1 MGHAFSKVWFFVFG
15 DLPERGHVMKRLE
28 EKILAEGKILP
39 GPVLKV
45 SSFLNHQMDPDLMM
59 ALGAEI
65 AQRFQGDSVTK
76 ILTIESSGI
85 AISIAAGAHMHIP
98 VLFAKKHRTSNVSG
112 VLYQTLVHSY
122 THGTDYTVVV
132 EREFLKPEDR
142 VLIVDDFLAN
152 GAAVEGL
159 CDLICQAG
167 ATAVGAAIAIEK
179 GFQEGGKKLRE
190 AGMRVES
197 LAIVDQMDE
206 NGIRFREG

>member
-1 MGHAFSKVWFFVFG
+1 MQALK
-15 DLPERGHVMKRLE
+15 

-45 SSFLNHQMDPDLMM
+45 SSFLNHQMDSDFIMEM
-59 ALGAEI
+59 GREI
-65 AQRFQGDSVTK
+65 ARLYQDAGVSK

-85 AISIAAGAHMHIP
+85 AIAIAAGAALHVP

-112 VLYQTLVHSY
+112 MLYQTLVHSY

-132 EREFLKPEDR
+132 EREYLTAEDK

-152 GAAVEGL
+152 GKAVEGL
-159 CDLICQAG
+159 LDLIGQAG
-167 ATAVGAAIAIEK
+167 AEAIGAAIAIEK
-179 GFQEGGKKLRE
+179 SFQAGGKLLRE
-190 AGMRVES
+190 RGLRVES

-206 NGIRFREG
+206 DGILFRD

>member
-1 MGHAFSKVWFFVFG
+1 
-15 DLPERGHVMKRLE
+15 MKALE
-28 EKILAEGKILP
+28 ERILAEGKILP

-65 AQRFQGDSVTK
+65 AQRFQADHVTK

-85 AISIAAGAHMHIP
+85 AIAIAAGAHMHVP

-132 EREFLKPEDR
+132 EREFLKDSDR

-159 CDLICQAG
+159 CDLIRQAS
-167 ATAVGAAIAIEK
+167 ATTVGAAIAIEK
-179 GFQEGGKKLRE
+179 GFQEGGKKLRD

-206 NGIRFREG
+206 NGIRFRQA

>member
-85 AISIAAGAHMHIP
+85 AIAIASGAHMHIP

-159 CDLICQAG
+159 CDLIRQAG

-190 AGMRVES
+190 AGLRVES

>member
-1 MGHAFSKVWFFVFG
+1 
-15 DLPERGHVMKRLE
+15 MKFLE
-28 EKILAEGKILP
+28 EKILAEGRILP

-59 ALGAEI
+59 SLGAEI
-65 AQRFQGDSVTK
+65 ANRFQGDAVTK

-85 AISIAAGAHMHIP
+85 AIAIAAGAHMHVP

-132 EREFLKPEDR
+132 EREYLKETDR

-159 CDLICQAG
+159 CDLIRQAG

-179 GFQEGGKKLRE
+179 GFQEGGRKLR
-190 AGMRVES
+190 ASGMRVES

-206 NGIRFREG
+206 NGIRFREQ

>member
-1 MGHAFSKVWFFVFG
+1 
-15 DLPERGHVMKRLE
+15 MKFLE
-28 EKILAEGKILP
+28 ERILAEGRILP

-59 ALGAEI
+59 SLGAEI
-65 AQRFQGDSVTK
+65 ANRFQGDAVTK

-85 AISIAAGAHMHIP
+85 AIAIAAGAHMHVP

-132 EREFLKPEDR
+132 EREYLKETDR

-159 CDLICQAG
+159 CDLIRQAG

-179 GFQEGGKKLRE
+179 GFQEGGRKLRA

-206 NGIRFREG
+206 NGIRFREQ

>member
-1 MGHAFSKVWFFVFG
+1 
-15 DLPERGHVMKRLE
+15 MKALE
-28 EKILAEGKILP
+28 ERILAEGKILP

-59 ALGAEI
+59 VLGAEI
-65 AQRFQGDSVTK
+65 AQRFQAEHVTK

-85 AISIAAGAHMHIP
+85 AIAIAAGAHMHVP

-132 EREFLKPEDR
+132 EREFLKDSDR

-159 CDLICQAG
+159 CDLIRQAG
-167 ATAVGAAIAIEK
+167 AAAVGAAIAIEK
-179 GFQEGGKKLRE
+179 GFQEGGKKLRD

-206 NGIRFREG
+206 NGIRFRQA